1 MSSSPVYT
9 VTNPRNGH
17 LAFKVYPFRDNSP
30 FDHLQRLN
38 YYTIILLAQGRGKL
52 TADFAEWDVSGNS
65 LLFFAPYQPFMLR
78 SSEDLRGIVL
88 HFHSDFFCIHQ
99 HQKEVA
105 CNGVLFNNVYQA
117 PVLPVSPAEMDGFR
131 EWVEQMKP
139 EIQQT
144 ALAQHELLV
153 SYLKIFLIRAT
164 RLKHAQQQSELQEI
178 TNRRKYE
185 VAQELKETI
194 EKHYRVMH
202 SAGDYADLL
211 HVSSKVLARIA
222 KAQFNKTITALVS
235 ERIVIEAKR
244 ELYMTSK
251 TVKEIAY
258 LLGFEDEF
266 YFSRFFKNNAD
277 VSPQVFRETVGFARA
292 EPLRGSAPDHLEV
305 PGAN

>member
-1 MSSSPVYT
+1 MTSPSAYT
-9 VTNPRNGH
+9 IINPRNGH
-17 LAFKVYPFRDNSP
+17 LAFKVYSFGDNSS

-38 YYTIILLAQGRGKL
+38 YYTVILLVQGRGKL
-52 TADFAEWDVSGNS
+52 SVDFAECDVSGNS
-65 LLFFAPYQPFMLR
+65 LLFFAPYQPFMLQ

-153 SYLKIFLIRAT
+153 SYLKIFLIRAS
-164 RLKHAQQQSELQEI
+164 RLKHTQQQSELQEI
-178 TNRRKYE
+178 TDRRKFE
-185 VAQELKETI
+185 IAQELKESI

-211 HVSSKVLARIA
+211 HISSKVLARIT

-277 VSPQVFRETVGFARA
+277 VSPQVFRENVGFARA
-292 EPLRGSAPDHLEV
+292 EPEAGFVVDHLEP
-305 PGAN
+305 PGTN